1 MMSMELEKEFE
12 FFKLR
17 HKITVLKTVI
27 TKFYEDLQDANTV
40 NLPDFIRND
49 TPEKLAD
56 KELDEI
62 FYNSNDKQRFEFLY
76 NKAWEQIGEIID

>member
-1 MMSMELEKEFE
+1 MDLEKEFE
-12 FFKLR
+12 LRKLQ
-17 HKITVLKTVI
+17 HKLAVLKAVI
-27 TKFYEDLQDANTV
+27 TKFYEDLQDTNAV
-40 NLPDFIRND
+40 NLPDFIRDD

-76 NKAWEQIGEIID
+76 NKAWEEVSESLD